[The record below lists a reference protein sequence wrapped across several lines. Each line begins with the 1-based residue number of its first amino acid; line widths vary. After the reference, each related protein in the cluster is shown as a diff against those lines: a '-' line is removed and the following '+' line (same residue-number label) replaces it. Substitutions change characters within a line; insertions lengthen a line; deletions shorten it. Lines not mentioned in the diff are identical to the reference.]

1 MKGRIYLTGR
11 KTKQASKIRV
21 YRGFGTCKRCGYA
34 LDDKEAEQELCKTC
48 QELKT

>member
-21 YRGFGTCKRCGYA
+21 YKGFGACKRCDYA
-34 LDDKEAEQELCKTC
+34 LDDKEAKQGLCQTC
-48 QELKT
+48 QETK

>member
-1 MKGRIYLTGR
+1 MKGRIYFTGR

-21 YRGFGTCKRCGYA
+21 YKGFGACKRCSYA
-34 LDDKEAEQELCKTC
+34 LDDKEAGQGLCRSC